1 MVQILRLIGGR
12 ILLSLLTLLLVSLII
27 FAAVEVLPGD
37 VATRILGREATAGSL
52 AALRAQLHLE
62 DPAAVR
68 YLRWLGGIVRGDFG
82 LALTSARPISV
93 ILAPKLFNTL
103 ILALVAFLLYLPLA
117 IIPALIQAIR
127 RDRPIDHGLSVVT
140 LVLLSTPD
148 FLLATILLLIF
159 VMTAGL
165 LPSMSIVDET
175 STFTEYLRAIAL
187 PALTLAIVMAAYA
200 VRMLRDNLIEVLDSE
215 YVRMAELKGLSRRRV
230 LLRHALPNA
239 LIPSLNITALNVGY
253 VIGGVVVVEKVFSY
267 PGLGSQLVNALQL
280 LDYPLFEATVLIA
293 AGFYIVANMLADIG
307 SILLNP
313 RLRSGQ

>member
-1 MVQILRLIGGR
+1 VVQILRLIGGR

-62 DPAAVR
+62 DPATLR

-82 LALTSARPISV
+82 FALTSARPISV

-103 ILALVAFLLYLPLA
+103 ILALAAFLLYLPLA

-127 RDRPIDHGLSVVT
+127 RDRPVDHGLSVVT

-148 FLLATILLLIF
+148 FLLATILLFIF

-230 LLRHALPNA
+230 LLRHALPDA